1 MKIQLDLG
9 KRSQLARGGNFLAG
23 LILFVLA
30 VTSIFIN
37 TDPAWIRWVFCLACF
52 AGFAVLAFWKTE
64 AREEIEEEELI
75 EVARQ
80 SIQTE
85 AERLD
90 AKRAELERVLMSYG
104 EWMEFP
110 DFEKLDKIEWKGKVE
125 GADKRITELLDEQ
138 ADKMLTGFSNGE
150 YWEDGKFQ
158 TRKLLIE
165 LFNFMEK
172 IAQIYNP
179 DAEKPI
185 LETNLESLLKAINRA
200 SLQTILLLEEIPLF
214 DVKDMNIR
222 KTSDAVRKASKV
234 YRKYEEIQPY
244 LDPVR
249 YLWQGSKFL
258 FASNPL
264 LAAGWIA
271 GSEILWKGGKK
282 MGKKAMDAYLLSLMR
297 QSLGI
302 LAWETAG
309 IYDKSYRY
317 RNPDWIYGLEIV
329 HFSSLFEATPT
340 MLRFVFKELGA
351 IPLRSSYDRIFLYR
365 CTANHVSPKPGRF
378 GAAEW
383 LPAPMSEDMN
393 NRLIEFAK
401 QSLSEAD
408 QQSKRFEIW
417 RNDMQSRIGIGK
429 KAIESEAEA

>member
-1 MKIQLDLG
+1 MKFQLEVG
-9 KRSQLARGGNFLAG
+9 KRSQLSRGGSLLAG
-23 LILFVLA
+23 LIFLSLGIA
-30 VTSIFIN
+30 SIFVDIN
-37 TDPAWIRWVFCLACF
+37 PTWVRWVFCLVNF
-52 AGFAVLAFWKTE
+52 AGLGVLVLWTTS
-64 AREEIEEEELI
+64 AREEIAEEDLI
-75 EVARQ
+75 EIARQ

-90 AKRAELERVLMSYG
+90 GKRLELERVLMSYG

-110 DFEKLDKIEWKGKVE
+110 EFGKVEKIEWKGKIE
-125 GADKRITELLDEQ
+125 GADQRITQLLDQ
-138 ADKMLTGFSNGE
+138 QSDKMLADFSTGI

-165 LFNFMEK
+165 LFNFMEQ

-200 SLQTILLLEEIPLF
+200 SLQTILLLEELPLF
-214 DVKDMNIR
+214 DVKEMNIR
-222 KTSDAVRKASKV
+222 KASDAVRKASKV
-234 YRKYEEIQPY
+234 YRKYEEIQP
-244 LDPVR
+244 LLQPVR

-271 GSEILWKGGKK
+271 GSELLWKGGKK

-309 IYDKSYRY
+309 IYDKTYRY

-329 HFSSLFEATPT
+329 HFASLFEPTPAL
-340 MLRFVFKELGA
+340 LRSVFKELGA

-378 GAAEW
+378 GAADW
-383 LPAPMSEDMN
+383 LPIIMAQDMGR
-393 NRLIEFAK
+393 RLIDFSQAVLNEED
-401 QSLSEAD
+401 LV
-408 QQSKRFEIW
+408 SKRYEIW
-417 RNDMQSRIGIGK
+417 RNDMEVRIGVDDKLIGDPL
-429 KAIESEAEA
+429 